1 MIKGYRKSASAA
13 KAEGSARSAGEKN
26 LTVKVDVA
34 YPLMNDVRSDNFTI
48 KVEPPEEPLDAPTLK
63 LSINF
68 EAEES
73 LAEVMEFS
81 KNSEGVKLKS
91 AANNAGLI
99 YAKDTRLQ
107 LLTGSGSAAICVC
120 NGGNAVPEWSSG
132 EGSSVFGVK
141 SRQFGCFEISECY

>member
-73 LAEVMEFS
+73 LAEVMEFGPHLC
-81 KNSEGVKLKS
+81 ERYQTS
-91 AANNAGLI
+91 APHRKRERRNL
-99 YAKDTRLQ
+99 RM
-107 LLTGSGSAAICVC
+107 
-120 NGGNAVPEWSSG
+120 
-132 EGSSVFGVK
+132 
-141 SRQFGCFEISECY
+141 

>member
-26 LTVKVDVA
+26 LTVKVDV
-34 YPLMNDVRSDNFTI
+34 
-48 KVEPPEEPLDAPTLK
+48 APTLK

-141 SRQFGCFEISECY
+141 SGQFGCFEISECN

>member
-13 KAEGSARSAGEKN
+13 KVEGSARSAGEKN

-91 AANNAGLI
+91 LARWKFSQNATMSKL
-99 YAKDTRLQ
+99 
-107 LLTGSGSAAICVC
+107 
-120 NGGNAVPEWSSG
+120 
-132 EGSSVFGVK
+132 K
-141 SRQFGCFEISECY
+141 SHLVG